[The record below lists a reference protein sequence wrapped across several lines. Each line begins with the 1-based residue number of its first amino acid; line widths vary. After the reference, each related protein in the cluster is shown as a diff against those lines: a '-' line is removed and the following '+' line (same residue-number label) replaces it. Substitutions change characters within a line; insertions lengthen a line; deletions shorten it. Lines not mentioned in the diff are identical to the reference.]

1 LPVKSTLYGLD
12 RAIPGNPVVIVEG
25 VLDQWKLG
33 NGSVA
38 TYGTAWT
45 DDQVK
50 LLRMLAPS
58 KIYTFYDSESEAQ
71 KSAYQLAQHI
81 WFTEVEMLS
90 FDDKKDPGELTT
102 TQAQN
107 LMVDLLKG

>member
-45 DDQVK
+45 MEQVT
-50 LLRMLAPS
+50 LLRGLSPS
-58 KIYTFYDSESEAQ
+58 KVYILYDSEDTAQ
-71 KSAYQLAQHI
+71 ESANQLAQHI
-81 WFTEVEMLS
+81 WFTEVELLYLEN
-90 FDDKKDPGELTT
+90 KKDPGELSVKE
-102 TQAQN
+102 AKD
-107 LMVDLLKG
+107 LMKDLRNQ